1 MKNLKR
7 LLFLKVARKLS
18 KNDNSIPVPTII
30 SANTKVKGD
39 IVCDGILQIDG
50 HVQGDVSCSELVI
63 GLKGSL
69 TGGAN
74 VKDLHLYG
82 TLRGKT
88 VAENLF
94 VSKTAKLIG
103 DATHTSIAIEP
114 GAYIDGHCMRANTAT
129 AKTTLKLSETKASQN
144 EKDFS
149 ESKKSEETAK
159 PDLVLV
165 TKSTSRAKKAV

>member
-1 MKNLKR
+1 M
-7 LLFLKVARKLS
+7 
-18 KNDNSIPVPTII
+18 
-30 SANTKVKGD
+30 
-39 IVCDGILQIDG
+39 
-50 HVQGDVSCSELVI
+50 VI

-69 TGGAN
+69 TGGAT

-114 GAYIDGHCMRANTAT
+114 GAYIDGHCMRTGT
-129 AKTTLKLSETKASQN
+129 TPAKATLKLSETKASQN
-144 EKDFS
+144 EKDFN
-149 ESKKSEETAK
+149 ESKKSEEVAK